1 MTVEITSLIISIAA
15 FIVSIVSIII
25 TFYQNKDI
33 TSLNLQAR
41 YFEKIFD
48 KYLIKEIP
56 RARNYIKYI
65 NNRLIDADKLIDVL
79 DSVKFDSLYFKYNNN
94 VFYTK
99 LTNAIDNLTDF
110 LSNCSNKN
118 EPDQDK
124 QSDNIKEIGNKITI
138 IYQIINTYSTGL
150 SSH

>member
-48 KYLIKEIP
+48 KY
-56 RARNYIKYI
+56 
-65 NNRLIDADKLIDVL
+65 
-79 DSVKFDSLYFKYNNN
+79 
-94 VFYTK
+94 
-99 LTNAIDNLTDF
+99 
-110 LSNCSNKN
+110 
-118 EPDQDK
+118 QDK